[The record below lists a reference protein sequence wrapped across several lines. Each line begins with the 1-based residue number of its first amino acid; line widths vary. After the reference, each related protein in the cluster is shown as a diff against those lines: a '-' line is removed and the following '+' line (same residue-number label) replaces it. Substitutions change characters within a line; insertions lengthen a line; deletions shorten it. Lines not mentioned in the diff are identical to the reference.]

1 MASLAKKSWCGV
13 SMGWGGVGL
22 FGVGSCMYKGT
33 EGSVGICGHVMLFEM
48 AEVQGMSARGEAG
61 ELGRGQSQE
70 SSVA

>member
-1 MASLAKKSWCGV
+1 
-13 SMGWGGVGL
+13 
-22 FGVGSCMYKGT
+22 MYKGT
-33 EGSVGICGHVMLFEM
+33 EGSVVTCGHVMLLEM